1 MTKQEFLPLFA
12 VLCETYNREITKG
25 LSTAYYMV
33 LEHLTP
39 DEFQNAVK
47 SVLSG
52 RKYSTLPLPAE
63 ILEAVHGSTE
73 DKALMALA
81 ELESAIG
88 RYGTNK
94 SVCFKDKHIMAAV
107 QAIGGWVSIGTMEQK
122 EWEFKRKEFLKVY
135 QASLRS
141 PGGFDAPRYLV
152 GMAEQQ
158 NRFQGHDE
166 YADQEH
172 IALIGRFEVD
182 GKEVKSIASGSF
194 GKYVPALLGESERQK
209 NNAVELAASI
219 VKRIGG

>member
-1 MTKQEFLPLFA
+1 MTKHEFFPLFTL
-12 VLCETYNREITKG
+12 LCETYNREATKS
-25 LSTAYYMV
+25 LSMAYYMV
-33 LEHLTP
+33 LDGLTV
-39 DEFQNAVK
+39 DEFQKAVK
-47 SVLSG
+47 SILAS
-52 RKYSTLPLPAE
+52 RKYSTMPLPADL
-63 ILEAVHGSTE
+63 LEAAHGSTE
-73 DKALMALA
+73 DKALIALA

-107 QAIGGWVSIGTMEQK
+107 QAIGGWVSIGAMEVK

-141 PGGFDAPRYLV
+141 PEGFDAPRYLV

-158 NRFQGHDE
+158 NRFNGHDE

-172 IALIGRFEVD
+172 IALIGKFEVD

-194 GKYVPALLGESERQK
+194 GKYAPALIGESEK
-209 NNAVELAASI
+209 PKDGVIALAESI
-219 VKRIGG
+219 VKRIG